1 MVGLSGSGDQTTQTP
16 FTLQTF
22 NNMLAQFGIKVPANV
37 GNVQLKNVAA
47 ASVHADLPPFAKRA
61 SRSTSPVSSI
71 GNAKSL
77 RGGSLLMT
85 PLKGIDGQ
93 VYAVAQGNLV
103 VGGFDAEGA
112 TASRYR
118 QRTVRRTYP
127 GRRHRRTR
135 GAERLRPG
143 QQPDAEPQP
152 PGLHHCQAHRRPHQ
166 RTASPGRRPCSGRR
180 LGAGQRAARPR

>member
-1 MVGLSGSGDQTTQTP
+1 GDQTTQTP

-22 NNMLAQFGIKVPANV
+22 NNMLAQFGIKEPANV

-47 ASVHADLPPFAKRA
+47 VSVHADLPPFAKPGQPIDV
-61 SRSTSPVSSI
+61 TVSSI

-103 VGGFDAEGA
+103 VGGFDAEGRDG
-112 TASRYR
+112 SKI
-118 QRTVRRTYP
+118 TVNV
-127 GRRHRRTR
+127 
-135 GAERLRPG
+135 
-143 QQPDAEPQP
+143 
-152 PGLHHCQAHRRPHQ
+152 
-166 RTASPGRRPCSGRR
+166 
-180 LGAGQRAARPR
+180 